1 MPYSAEEVQKIA
13 GIYGIT
19 LPSDTVNLREN
30 ATEKHLRKMDLT
42 RYRILHFATHAIVGD
57 EVRWITQPALV
68 LSLAGTD
75 DTYDGFLQMNEIFN
89 LRLDADL
96 VVLSACETGKGKL
109 RRGEGIIGLTRAFMY
124 AGTPSVV
131 ASLWK
136 VNDQSTSLFME
147 FFYQNLKDGQSKA
160 DALQQAK
167 KQLMQA
173 QIEIAGQKR
182 SLAAPYFWAPFILIG
197 SGN

>member
-1 MPYSAEEVQKIA
+1 
-13 GIYGIT
+13 
-19 LPSDTVNLREN
+19 VNLRER
-30 ATEKHLRKMDLT
+30 ATEKRLREMDLT
-42 RYRILHFATHAIVGD
+42 RYRIFHFATHAIVGD
-57 EVRWITQPALV
+57 EVKWITQPALV

-75 DTYDGFLQMNEIFN
+75 DTYDDLLQMSEIFN

-96 VVLSACETGKGKL
+96 VVLSACATGRGKL

-147 FFYQNLKDGQSKA
+147 FFYRHLKEGQSKA
-160 DALQQAK
+160 EALRQAK
-167 KQLMQA
+167 KQLMQTRA
-173 QIEIAGQKR
+173 WSDTLKEEQ

-197 SGN
+197 SAR